1 MDSFAIKFIHHFFE
15 VNIRFCIICIWIKDY
30 SIYLFSE
37 RWYSYVVVRL
47 FVTPEKPFNYTFPY
61 LFVSCQPSACFTVE
75 LAEVDNKKTKILAD
89 FPINNSLSRGI
100 MKKVDKC
107 FYFSSTFIVNKVNCY
122 EEAIRRITKANL
134 PLPAYDNPSL
144 PERSSWL
151 RKKCKTFANY
161 YPSIPICLRVLNY
174 VC

>member
-1 MDSFAIKFIHHFFE
+1 MDSFAIKFIRHFFE
-15 VNIRFCIICIWIKDY
+15 VNIRFCIKCIWIKDY

-47 FVTPEKPFNYTFPY
+47 FVTLEKPFNYTFTY

-89 FPINNSLSRGI
+89 FPINNSLSRETN
-100 MKKVDKC
+100 KKVDKC

-122 EEAIRRITKANL
+122 EETIHRITKANPASTRL
-134 PLPAYDNPSL
+134 LQPLFA
-144 PERSSWL
+144 
-151 RKKCKTFANY
+151 RKVIMTKKKMQDICKLLSQHSY
-161 YPSIPICLRVLNY
+161 MPQSP
-174 VC
+174 